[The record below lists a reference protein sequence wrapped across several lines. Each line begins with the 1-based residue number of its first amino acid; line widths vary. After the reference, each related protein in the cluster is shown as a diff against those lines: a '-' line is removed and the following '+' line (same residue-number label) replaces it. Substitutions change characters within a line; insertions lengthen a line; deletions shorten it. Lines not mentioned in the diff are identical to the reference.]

1 MMSYL
6 YPEDEVTF
14 DKSGFGPL
22 PDMLASYAEEE
33 ANSYFELYFE
43 YPLFSSHERG
53 DYNQIYVNMSDYLIE
68 GNQVTYKPSHSR
80 EPHAFRIYKTDKQ
93 VERGIILVWARTRTA
108 DLRGNPVRKV
118 KSNGAPVSSALK
130 ALKMASEETHPF
142 SFTTNIQSNINFEK
156 TQTNVLDALAGEEES
171 ILAITGGQMIRT
183 NNNIYIGINE
193 SSKNVV
199 EFRLGK
205 NIEGISY
212 EVDYSNVVTAVIPFY
227 TQTYKLVDDIRDE
240 IVRDSSGKIVKNAD
254 GTTKYN
260 RTVGKKRESLDNEVI
275 VYGDTV
281 FSQYANDYSTPF
293 YSFVEIRDDREDV
306 GVDKDPLPPFTKTD
320 INNRAV
326 DWFDW
331 EENLGVDEPEV
342 SVKVDVHDI
351 SQSSEYSHN
360 VNLSKLETLNVFDK
374 ALVYVPE
381 VGIDMDM
388 EINYVRYD
396 GVAEKNLEVRLGT
409 TLTSLTETVLSPQQ
423 RAFNERVQQL
433 DREIEKS
440 LMSSDGK
447 SRVYWMATK
456 PVGQFEIGDL
466 WFDISL
472 DGGIYVWDGYDW
484 VAKLPPEFG
493 KLIEDSVN
501 EAIEAADLA
510 MQEARSSADKA
521 LLDAKAYAEEQDRLI
536 TQQVT
541 QSVNTAISTADAAKV
556 AAKTNADKALADAKA
571 HAIAQDKLITQQV
584 NTSVGTALST
594 AQAAKTAAESSY
606 TNAVAEAER
615 LVGVQTTAFNK
626 KFEENT
632 TAMGTLSQAAKDAD
646 VKAQS
651 ALTKAGTNANTLTT
665 HQTTLNTINTTT
677 IPAVNKAAA
686 DAMTEAK
693 KADTKIAAY
702 VTSKGLV
709 SGTTVDNKI
718 NTATGEIDKKITTVE
733 GKIPTEIGGRNYFS
747 LTTLN
752 KLQPTNWVVSAYV
765 YTFKLEPNT
774 KYTLSSNV
782 PDQNGDSSKTNIYFN
797 GSGTS
802 ESGVWEGKSNVSTSD
817 ENGNIFVA
825 IPTGRPYTQDIL
837 DGKYWVQ
844 LEKGTIRTDWTAAEE
859 DNYTQSEFSIFES
872 TYKEDVKGINSTLTD
887 LSTKKLDSTTYTTFY
902 TNEYKKTAQG
912 VTDAF
917 TKLNKIMDANGNTL
931 DTFAKAVYDKNATR
945 QSAAFTE
952 VTKNLVTTTT
962 YTAGINGLTTR
973 LSAIDSTD
981 PTSVVTR
988 LNKTESTVSTNST
1001 LLTTIKNNYVTQ
1013 TNIDTSILSDKK
1025 IKDTRSTNQLP
1036 SWYFTNYPS
1045 QEVREFKQVS
1055 TMGIGSGTYGILTT
1069 DVPWTGYSGG
1079 TVKQRF
1085 ETNEGIHTRQSNSA
1099 ATAWGAW
1106 VKQIDTA
1113 DTSYQKITERS
1124 DLYERV
1130 IGSSSE
1136 AGVKQAMSRIVMAD
1150 STFQTEVVDR
1160 QNLLTAMAS
1169 GAGMTDDPYFNKG
1182 NNGIGVYD
1190 NAGTGTITIRRTLI
1204 PSDTTIPIPKG
1215 STGYRLDIAHAAS
1228 SATTPNRGGIINSKV
1243 SWANGTVVI
1252 KFVAL
1257 LPTGRSFSPANNPLG
1272 TGYTLGWLTDN
1283 KGTGKWETYMY
1294 YYRFGSTGSFSSFG
1308 HMSVTGATTAF
1319 TWYLSEYDIIN
1330 VNETTAS
1337 KVTQLSDSW
1346 SMKLTKADDVVT
1358 QINAT
1363 SAGVVIQG
1371 KNIQL
1376 DGNVSMTSTFSVPN
1390 ANIKDLA
1397 VNKITG
1403 TTAQFTALVTKGLV
1417 ADVITST
1424 MIKADAGLFD
1434 MLFSSTLATTRLA
1447 AQNAWITNAAISSL
1461 DAAKITTGTIAAAR
1475 INASA
1480 VVTAGLTANVVK
1492 STHIESGT
1500 GLIDKIFATDAL
1512 ITHLTSKT
1520 IFATNVKAITID
1532 ASKITSGTIAA
1543 ARINAALVVST
1554 GLVADV
1560 VKSTHIA
1567 AGTALVDKIFSA
1579 TAYITQLTSKT
1590 AFISSIQAIS
1600 INASKITSGTL
1611 DASKVTVT
1619 NIDASKITANKTT
1632 FVQSA
1637 WNAINSEVSI
1647 DGSGIKT
1654 QNSSGDFSRIVSGE
1668 LRSFNADSSSTAIL
1682 GSGRSQYFDKAG
1694 SQFILGN
1701 TLHGTEWIN
1710 DGTLQVT
1717 HNRRFAIGRYADYA
1731 VSNGLFHPYIAL
1743 EYPAGK
1749 TGDEPMGIVRFYK
1762 AIYLQKDIYAGNSAV
1777 SGVSKITFHNG
1788 GNIESQPN
1796 TSNMLIG
1803 ASNKLIVYASGANA
1817 LEIDSGYMYLRRN
1830 LSMEGN
1836 KITNQSDRRLKTNI
1850 VDTPVDSL
1858 SAISS
1863 WSFKAFDRVN
1873 NGAHDDI
1880 GVIAQDTSDIVVYDK
1895 ENDIYNVDSSKQIM
1909 MNSHG
1914 IQQVNTKLDK
1924 EVAQLKEQIATLQKE
1939 LALAKGA

>member
-22 PDMLASYAEEE
+22 PDMLESYAEEE

-53 DYNQIYVNMSDYLIE
+53 DHNQIYVNMSDYLIE

-118 KSNGAPVSSALK
+118 KSNGVSVSSALK

-142 SFTTNIQSNINFEK
+142 SFTTNIQSNISFEK
-156 TQTNVLDALAGEEES
+156 TQTNVLDALAGEEDS

-193 SSKNVV
+193 SSKNIV

-240 IVRDSSGKIVKNAD
+240 IVRDSSGKIVKNPD

-260 RTVGKKRESLDNEVI
+260 RTVGKKRESLDKEVI

-281 FSQYANDYSTPF
+281 FSPYANDYSTPF

-306 GVDKDPLPPFTKTD
+306 GLDKDPLPPFTKTD
-320 INNRAV
+320 INKRAV

-331 EENLGVDEPEV
+331 EENLGIDEPEV
-342 SVKVDVHDI
+342 SVTVDVHDI

-360 VNLSKLETLNVFDK
+360 VNLAKLETLNVFDK

-388 EINYVRYD
+388 EINYIRYD

-423 RAFNERVQQL
+423 RAFNQRVQQL

-493 KLIEDSVN
+493 KLIEESVN
-501 EAIEAADLA
+501 NAIEAAESA
-510 MQEARSSADKA
+510 MQEAQTKADKA
-521 LLDAKAYAEEQDRLI
+521 LLDAKAYAD
-536 TQQVT
+536 
-541 QSVNTAISTADAAKV
+541 
-556 AAKTNADKALADAKA
+556 
-571 HAIAQDKLITQQV
+571 AQDKLITQQV
-584 NTSVGTALST
+584 TTSVNTAIST
-594 AQAAKTAAESSY
+594 AEAAKSTAESSY

-615 LVGVQTTAFNK
+615 LAGEQSTAFNK
-626 KFEENT
+626 KFEENA
-632 TAMGTLSQAAKDAD
+632 TAMGKLSQAAKDAD
-646 VKAQS
+646 TKAQS
-651 ALTKAGTNANTLTT
+651 ALTKAGVNANLLTT
-665 HQTTLNTINTTT
+665 HQNTLDTIKNTT
-677 IPAVNKAAA
+677 IPAVKSSAQ
-686 DAMTEAK
+686 DALTSAKNAMDEAK
-693 KADTKIAAY
+693 KADGKIAAY
-702 VTSKGLV
+702 VTAKGLV
-709 SGTTVDNKI
+709 NGTTVDSKI
-718 NTATGEIDKKITTVE
+718 DTATGEISRKITTVE
-733 GKIPTEIGGRNYFS
+733 SKIPTGAGINLIAQSAEGYEDGYIVDIVEIGQPLAIRTYHMNTISGYIDIGNKGVSEPFTFS
-747 LTTLN
+747 KQMT
-752 KLQPTNWVVSAYV
+752 
-765 YTFKLEPNT
+765 
-774 KYTLSSNV
+774 
-782 PDQNGDSSKTNIYFN
+782 
-797 GSGTS
+797 
-802 ESGVWEGKSNVSTSD
+802 GKSDEFFRIAWLSEFGNVLQRDADNSEKVTIESPP
-817 ENGNIFVA
+817 NAVQVRLSF
-825 IPTGRPYTQDIL
+825 PTGSKP
-837 DGKYWVQ
+837 KM
-844 LEKGTIRTDWTAAEE
+844 EKGSVATPWTPAPE
-859 DNYTQSEFSIFES
+859 DNYTQEEFKIFES
-872 TYKEDVKGINSTLTD
+872 TYDEDVKGINSTLTD
-887 LSTKKLDSTTYTTFY
+887 LSNKKLDGSTYTTFY
-902 TNEYKKTAQG
+902 NNEYKKTAQG
-912 VTDAF
+912 VTDTY
-917 TKLNKIMDANGNTL
+917 TKVNKIIDANGNST
-931 DTFAKAVYDKNATR
+931 DTFAKAVYDRNATR
-945 QSAAFTE
+945 QSADFKE
-952 VTKNLVTTTT
+952 VTKDLVKTAT
-962 YTAGINGLTTR
+962 YTAGVKGINQSITTIQGKLDNLQVGGRNLLRGTADFDTSFWQNVQTARDSTRDSRYKQVRVDGDHTVAPKTDMATQGWNFEVGQDYVISVWAKSEALGNKIGVTPEGSKLYFEPQVVAVSEWRRFVWKFKSTSSDLQSFRFETRNDERVWITQPQIEKGSVPTDWSLAEEDMLGQADFQIFKGTYESNDKTIKAR
-973 LSAIDSTD
+973 LLAIDSGKEG
-981 PTSVVTR
+981 SVVTR
-988 LNKTESTVSTNST
+988 LNATEKTASGNT
-1001 LLTTIKNNYVTQ
+1001 TTIS
-1013 TNIDTSILSDKK
+1013 NIKTKPGEQI
-1025 IKDTRSTNQLP
+1025 
-1036 SWYFTNYPS
+1036 
-1045 QEVREFKQVS
+1045 
-1055 TMGIGSGTYGILTT
+1055 
-1069 DVPWTGYSGG
+1069 TGYQ
-1079 TVKQRF
+1079 T
-1085 ETNEGIHTRQSNSA
+1085 IL
-1099 ATAWGAW
+1099 
-1106 VKQIDTA
+1106 
-1113 DTSYQKITERS
+1113 ERS
-1124 DLYERV
+1124 NLYERV
-1130 IGSSSE
+1130 IGKDETS
-1136 AGVKQAMSRIVMAD
+1136 VKSNISRIV
-1150 STFQTEVVDR
+1150 QTSEVIQQTVTSAMNVENR
-1160 QNLLTAMAS
+1160 NLLITKNATKDS
-1169 GAGMTDDPYFNKG
+1169 WLTG
-1182 NNGIGVYD
+1182 NESYPN
-1190 NAGTGTITIRRTLI
+1190 
-1204 PSDTTIPIPKG
+1204 P
-1215 STGYRLDIAHAAS
+1215 S
-1228 SATTPNRGGIINSKV
+1228 SATSSGTSTSPDLIEVKSGDKFTLSK
-1243 SWANGTVVI
+1243 
-1252 KFVAL
+1252 
-1257 LPTGRSFSPANNPLG
+1257 
-1272 TGYTLGWLTDN
+1272 
-1283 KGTGKWETYMY
+1283 
-1294 YYRFGSTGSFSSFG
+1294 
-1308 HMSVTGATTAF
+1308 
-1319 TWYLSEYDIIN
+1319 
-1330 VNETTAS
+1330 NETTLYFRVSFLNSS
-1337 KVTQLSDSW
+1337 KKYIGRYVQNAKLETIVPPSGTAYMWVSYPTNADAKVEKGTIATGYSPAPEDTATQSQVTQLSDSW
-1346 SMKLTKADDVVT
+1346 SMKLKKADDVVT

-1363 SAGVVIQG
+1363 SAGVLIQG
-1371 KNIQL
+1371 KSIQL
-1376 DGNVSMTSTFSVPN
+1376 DGNVTMTSYFQVPN

-1403 TTAQFTALVTKGLV
+1403 TNAQFTTMITKGLT

-1424 MIKADAGLFD
+1424 MIKADTALFN
-1434 MLFSSTLATTRLA
+1434 MLFSTTSATDRLIA
-1447 AQNAWITNAAISSL
+1447 RGAWITNANIVSL
-1461 DAAKITTGTIAAAR
+1461 DASKITAGTINSAR
-1475 INASA
+1475 INAGQI
-1480 VVTAGLTANVVK
+1480 VTNGLSANVVK
-1492 STHIESGT
+1492 STHIQGDT
-1500 GLIDKIFATDAL
+1500 ALIDKVFATTAL
-1512 ITHLTSKT
+1512 I
-1520 IFATNVKAITID
+1520 N
-1532 ASKITSGTIAA
+1532 
-1543 ARINAALVVST
+1543 R
-1554 GLVADV
+1554 
-1560 VKSTHIA
+1560 
-1567 AGTALVDKIFSA
+1567 
-1579 TAYITQLTSKT
+1579 LTSKT

-1619 NIDASKITANKTT
+1619 NIDASKITANKTA
-1632 FVQSA
+1632 FVQSS

-1654 QNSSGDFSRIVSGE
+1654 QKSNGDFSRIVSGE

-1749 TGDEPMGIVRFYK
+1749 TGDEPLGLVRFYK
-1762 AIYLQKDIYAGNSAV
+1762 AVYLQKDIYAGNNAV
-1777 SGVSKITFHNG
+1777 SGLSKITFHNG
-1788 GNIESQPN
+1788 GNIESQPK

-1803 ASNKLIVYASGANA
+1803 ASNKLVVYASGANA
-1817 LEIDSGYMYLRRN
+1817 FEIDSGYMYLKRN

-1850 VDTPVDSL
+1850 VDTPVNSL

-1863 WSFKAFDRVN
+1863 WAFKAFDRVN

-1895 ENDIYNVDSSKQIM
+1895 EHDIYNVDSSKQIM

-1914 IQQVNTKLDK
+1914 IQQLNTKVDEEL
-1924 EVAQLKEQIATLQKE
+1924 AQLKAQIATLQKE
-1939 LALAKGA
+1939 LALAKGV